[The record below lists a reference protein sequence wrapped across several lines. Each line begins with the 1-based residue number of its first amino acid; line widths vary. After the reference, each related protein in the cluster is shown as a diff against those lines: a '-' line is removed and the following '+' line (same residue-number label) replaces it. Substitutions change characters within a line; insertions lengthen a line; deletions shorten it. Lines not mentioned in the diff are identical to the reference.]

1 MRIAAARLLPYRL
14 PLKRPWTAAAATLV
28 ERRGMLVAL
37 TADGLTGWG
46 DCVPLPSSN
55 KAAQA
60 RVFAA
65 LNAALDGTDGMLVD
79 ALRSRLAGI
88 EAPEARWALETALLD
103 LEARAQGRSLASLL
117 GAPPAPSVAVNAAL
131 GALDQGCAAR
141 AAAALEQG
149 YAIAKIK
156 VGVLDVDVEI
166 ERLFRVRRDTGGRLR
181 LRLDANRA
189 WGDADAWR
197 FLSAVASLPIE
208 GVEEPLA
215 APTLARL
222 GRLQAALPFAI
233 AIDESLPVFGID
245 AILSARAVRRLVVK
259 PARLGGLVVTL
270 ELAARARRAGIE
282 VVLTSVVDS
291 AVGVAATAHLAA
303 ALPASAGLAH
313 GLGTGEWLAE
323 DVAPP
328 LPIVDGYMTLADAPG
343 LGFEPSVR
351 V

>member
-1 MRIAAARLLPYRL
+1 MRIAAARLIPYRL

-37 TADGLTGWG
+37 KADGLTGWG
-46 DCVPLPSSN
+46 DCAPLPSSDES
-55 KAAQA
+55 AQA

-65 LNAALDGTDGMLVD
+65 LNAALGNAEGIPVD
-79 ALRSRLAGI
+79 ALRSRLAAI
-88 EAPEARWALETALLD
+88 ESPEARWALETALLD

-131 GALDQGCAAR
+131 GALDTGCAAR
-141 AAAALEQG
+141 AAAALARG

-156 VGVLDVDVEI
+156 VGLVEVDVEI
-166 ERLFRVRRDTGGRLR
+166 ERLFSVQRETGGRLR

-189 WGDADAWR
+189 WSDADAWR
-197 FLSAVASLPIE
+197 FLSAVARLPIE

-233 AIDESLPVFGID
+233 AIDESLPALGLD
-245 AILSARAVRRLVVK
+245 AILAARAVRRLVVK
-259 PARLGGLVVTL
+259 PARLGGIVATL
-270 ELAARARRAGIE
+270 ELAERARRAGIE

-291 AVGVAATAHLAA
+291 AVGVAAAAHLAA
-303 ALPASAGLAH
+303 ALPGAGGLAH

-328 LPIVDGYMTLADAPG
+328 LPIVDGYMKLADAPG
-343 LGFEPSVR
+343 LGFEPSVS